1 MSLRIMRGE
10 RVAGPM
16 VQTILECREF
26 IRPPIVCDVSPILKT
41 ELKKQILRAKYTQD
55 DHWRAA
61 GLKTERT
68 AAIEA
73 YRLTENPATMRVMRS
88 TPLAKEAKGMR
99 SLSPCTRRSSSSV
112 RGNG

>member
-1 MSLRIMRGE
+1 MTILCACSWWVPWEKFRRATSIPAAMSLRIMRGE

-73 YRLTENPATMRVMRS
+73 YRLTENPATMRVMR
-88 TPLAKEAKGMR
+88 
-99 SLSPCTRRSSSSV
+99 
-112 RGNG
+112 